1 MYEMLAGRR
10 ANEGESPMTTLAKA
24 IEKMPPPDVRT
35 ERRDCPPP
43 LAALV
48 FAMMQPDF
56 SWRPADARTVLML
69 LAHPERI
76 RTEEAPGDTTPW
88 YSDRA
93 TLYALVAIVFSLEAL
108 VVAIATVLM
117 RMG

>member
-1 MYEMLAGRR
+1 
-10 ANEGESPMTTLAKA
+10 
-24 IEKMPPPDVRT
+24 
-35 ERRDCPPP
+35 
-43 LAALV
+43 
-48 FAMMQPDF
+48 MMQPEF
-56 SWRPADARTVLML
+56 SRRPADARTVLML

-76 RTEEAPGDTTPW
+76 RGTGEVRDTTPW
-88 YSDRA
+88 YGDRA